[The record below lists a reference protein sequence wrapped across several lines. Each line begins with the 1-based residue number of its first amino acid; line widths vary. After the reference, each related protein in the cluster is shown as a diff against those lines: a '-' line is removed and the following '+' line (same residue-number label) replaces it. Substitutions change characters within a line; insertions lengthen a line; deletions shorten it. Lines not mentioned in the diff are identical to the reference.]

1 MCSRSIP
8 YLTCKGIK
16 NGKGSERFCTVCLFY
31 GEFSLPPC
39 LPPQFAT
46 LARPSLLRN
55 NVRRFCAP
63 PENSY
68 SLRWALGRWDI
79 EKVRLDGAHAIKY
92 SIFCRYARNTKQRID
107 LHRRRDTAHLPRF
120 LLSFALSSGI
130 FRFNFLRRI
139 IIPMMIIISMS
150 PNPTITSPTA
160 VEI

>member
-1 MCSRSIP
+1 MSDFARSVSF
-8 YLTCKGIK
+8 TA
-16 NGKGSERFCTVCLFY
+16 S
-31 GEFSLPPC
+31 SPC
-39 LPPQFAT
+39 LPASLPNLLHWLVHHSSAIMCAGFA
-46 LARPSLLRN
+46 
-55 NVRRFCAP
+55 RRQRIRILFDGP
-63 PENSY
+63 WDGS
-68 SLRWALGRWDI
+68 WDI